1 MAAVCRQ
8 ASQGSRAHWDLLL
21 SAPDPRLPTC
31 CLPSVLS
38 SRKQLEGSYEAWH
51 PLFPS
56 PADLQVCELWGMKQQ
71 VPCPEITSQA
81 LDGVA
86 PPGTLR
92 SVRVPAEAP
101 PPPSPVPWLAHTPCA
116 KPWTPHPKQ
125 GRRRPKHSLSASLLQ
140 CLFLP
145 CKSFLPRTPPLRRLS
160 QSRLSAWSRA
170 E

>member
-71 VPCPEITSQA
+71 VPCDLSPEVSSSTVGPVAQA
-81 LDGVA
+81 GVLQGCRA
-86 PPGTLR
+86 LSPKGLSLTWGRRQSLTGTEVAWGSLG
-92 SVRVPAEAP
+92 
-101 PPPSPVPWLAHTPCA
+101 PSPLRLPYPAL
-116 KPWTPHPKQ
+116 WT
-125 GRRRPKHSLSASLLQ
+125 G
-140 CLFLP
+140 
-145 CKSFLPRTPPLRRLS
+145 RLS
-160 QSRLSAWSRA
+160 QQLVLQSSLEA
-170 E
+170 